1 MNKKSNKQLAK
12 EIINREIA
20 ALKRTTK
27 LLDNKFDRACEAIIS
42 NKGKVITLGV
52 GKSSFIAMKMA
63 ATLSSTGTAALFLHP
78 LDALHGDVG
87 VIKKN
92 DVVIIY
98 SNSGETQE
106 VIKLLPLL
114 KLLKCC
120 VISIT
125 GNLSSSLARY
135 SEISLDASVTREA
148 CPHNLA
154 PTSSI
159 ICALAISD
167 ALALAI
173 SSQNNFTIKD
183 FAKTHPGGAIGKRL
197 MVTVSSI
204 MIKKNIPLVTGNSKF
219 SKLLEKTTKS
229 NLGLA
234 IITDSQKKLI
244 GVISDGDIKRIM
256 KENKDF
262 ESIQIKTVMTKT
274 PVIVSPTMLAAEA
287 LSILEDNNI
296 TVLPVIDKNK
306 VTGILTLKDIIKSIN

>member
-1 MNKKSNKQLAK
+1 MKKKSNKQLAK
-12 EIINREIA
+12 EILNREIV

-27 LLDNKFDRACEAIIS
+27 LLDIKFEKACSAIIS
-42 NKGKVITLGV
+42 NKGKVITLGI

-78 LDALHGDVG
+78 VDALHGDVG

-120 VISIT
+120 IISIT
-125 GNLSSSLARY
+125 GNLSSSLAKY
-135 SEISLDASVTREA
+135 SNISLDASVTREA

-159 ICALAISD
+159 ICALALSD
-167 ALALAI
+167 ALALAV
-173 SSQNNFTIKD
+173 SVQNNFSIKD

-197 MVTVSSI
+197 MVTVSNI
-204 MIKKNIPLVTGNSKF
+204 MIKGNIPLVTASSKF
-219 SKLLEKTTKS
+219 SKLLDRTTKS

-234 IITDSQKKLI
+234 IIIDNKKKLV

-256 KENKDF
+256 RENKNS
-262 ESIQIKTVMTKT
+262 ESIQIEKVMTKT
-274 PVIVSPTMLAAEA
+274 PVTVSSTMLAAEA
-287 LSILEDNNI
+287 LSVLEEKNI
-296 TVLPVIDKNK
+296 SALPVMDKDK
-306 VTGILTLKDIIKSIN
+306 VVGILTLKDIIKSIK

>member
-1 MNKKSNKQLAK
+1 MKKKSNKQLAK
-12 EIINREIA
+12 EILNREIA

-27 LLDNKFDRACEAIIS
+27 LLDNKFEKACGAIIS
-42 NKGKVITLGV
+42 NKGKVITLGI

-78 LDALHGDVG
+78 VDALHGDVG

-92 DVVIIY
+92 DVVIVY
-98 SNSGETQE
+98 SNSGETEE
-106 VIKLLPLL
+106 VVKLLPLL

-120 VISIT
+120 IISIT
-125 GNLSSSLARY
+125 GNLSSSLAQY

-173 SSQNNFTIKD
+173 SAQKNFTIKD
-183 FAKTHPGGAIGKRL
+183 FAKTHPEGALGKRL
-197 MVTVSSI
+197 MVTVSNI
-204 MIKKNIPLVTGNSKF
+204 MIKKNIPLVNESSKF
-219 SKLLEKTTKS
+219 SQLLEKTTKS

-234 IITDSQKKLI
+234 IIVDNKKKLI

-256 KENKDF
+256 KENKNF

-274 PVIVSPTMLAAEA
+274 PIVVSPNILAAEA
-287 LSILEDNNI
+287 LSVLEDNSINA
-296 TVLPVIDKNK
+296 LPVIDKNK
-306 VTGILTLKDIIKSIN
+306 IAGILTLKDIIKSIN

>member
-1 MNKKSNKQLAK
+1 MNKKSNTQLAK
-12 EIINREIA
+12 DILNREIA
-20 ALKRTTK
+20 ALKRTAK
-27 LLDNKFDRACEAIIS
+27 LLDSNFERACEAILL

-92 DVVIIY
+92 DIVIIY

-106 VIKLLPLL
+106 IIKLLPLL

-120 VISIT
+120 IISIT

-135 SEISLDASVTREA
+135 SKISLDASVIREA

-183 FAKTHPGGAIGKRL
+183 FAKTHPEGALGKRL
-197 MVTVSSI
+197 MVTVSNI
-204 MIKKNIPLVTGNSKF
+204 MIKKNIPLISISSKF
-219 SKLLEKTTKS
+219 SKLLEKTSKY

-234 IITDSQKKLI
+234 IIIDDKKKLI

-256 KENKDF
+256 KENKSF
-262 ESIQIKTVMTKT
+262 ESIEIKSVMTKT
-274 PVIVSPTMLAAEA
+274 PVIVGPAMLAAEA
-287 LSILEDNNI
+287 LSVMEDKSINA
-296 TVLPVIDKNK
+296 LPVVDKNK
-306 VTGILTLKDIIKSIN
+306 VIGILTLKDIIKSIN

>member
-12 EIINREIA
+12 EIINREIS
-20 ALKRTTK
+20 ALKRTAK
-27 LLDNKFDRACEAIIS
+27 LLDNKFDKACAAIIS

-78 LDALHGDVG
+78 VDALHGDVG
-87 VIKKN
+87 VINKY
-92 DVVIIY
+92 DAVIIY

-114 KLLKCC
+114 RVLKCSI
-120 VISIT
+120 ISIT
-125 GNLSSSLARY
+125 GNLSSSLALY
-135 SEISLDASVTREA
+135 SDISLDASVTREA

-167 ALALAI
+167 AMALAI
-173 SSQNNFTIKD
+173 SSHNNFSIKD
-183 FAKTHPGGAIGKRL
+183 FAKTHPGGALGKRL

-204 MIKKNIPLVTGNSKF
+204 MIKKNIPLINGSSEF
-219 SKLLEKTTKS
+219 SQLLDKTTKS

-234 IITDSQKKLI
+234 PIIDDRKKLI

-262 ESIQIKTVMTKT
+262 ESIQIKKVMTKK
-274 PVIVSPTMLAAEA
+274 PVIVRPTMLAAEA
-287 LSILEDNNI
+287 LSIIEDNSINA
-296 TVLPVIDKNK
+296 LPVVDKNK
-306 VTGILTLKDIIKSIN
+306 VIGILTLKDIIKSIN

>member
-12 EIINREIA
+12 EIINREIS
-20 ALKRTTK
+20 ALKRTAK
-27 LLDNKFDRACEAIIS
+27 LLDNKFDKACAAIIS

-78 LDALHGDVG
+78 VDALHGDVG
-87 VIKKN
+87 VINKN
-92 DVVIIY
+92 DAVIIY

-114 KLLKCC
+114 RVLKCSI
-120 VISIT
+120 ISIT
-125 GNLSSSLARY
+125 GNLSSPLALY
-135 SEISLDASVTREA
+135 SDISLDASVTREA

-167 ALALAI
+167 AMALAI
-173 SSQNNFTIKD
+173 SSHNNFSIKD
-183 FAKTHPGGAIGKRL
+183 FAKTHPGGALGKRL

-204 MIKKNIPLVTGNSKF
+204 MIKKNIPLVNGSSEF
-219 SKLLEKTTKS
+219 SQLLDKTTKS

-234 IITDSQKKLI
+234 PIIDDRKKLI

-256 KENKDF
+256 KKNKNF
-262 ESIQIKTVMTKT
+262 ESIEIKKVMTKK
-274 PVIVSPTMLAAEA
+274 PVIVRPTMLAAEA
-287 LSILEDNNI
+287 LSIIEDNSINA
-296 TVLPVIDKNK
+296 LPVVDENK
-306 VTGILTLKDIIKSIN
+306 VIGILTLKDIIKSIN

>member
-1 MNKKSNKQLAK
+1 MNKKSNRQLAK
-12 EIINREIA
+12 EILNREIA
-20 ALKRTTK
+20 ALKRITR
-27 LLDNKFDRACEAIIS
+27 LLDSNFERACEAILA

-78 LDALHGDVG
+78 VDALHGDVG

-92 DVVIIY
+92 DIVIIY

-114 KLLKCC
+114 KLLKCEI
-120 VISIT
+120 ISIT

-135 SEISLDASVTREA
+135 SNISLNASVTREA

-197 MVTVSSI
+197 MVTVSNI
-204 MIKKNIPLVTGNSKF
+204 MIKKNIPLVCVDSKF
-219 SKLLEKTTKS
+219 SQLLEKTTKY

-234 IITDSQKKLI
+234 IIIDNKKKLI

-256 KENKDF
+256 RENKSF
-262 ESIQIKTVMTKT
+262 GSIKIKTVMTKKPFT
-274 PVIVSPTMLAAEA
+274 VSPSMLAAEA
-287 LSILEDNNI
+287 LSVMEDNNI
-296 TVLPVIDKNK
+296 NALPVLDKNK
-306 VTGILTLKDIIKSIN
+306 VLGILTLKDIIKSIS

>member
-27 LLDNKFDRACEAIIS
+27 LLDNKFDKACEAIIS

-120 VISIT
+120 IISIT
-125 GNLSSSLARY
+125 GNFSSSLARY

-219 SKLLEKTTKS
+219 SKLLEKTTKY

>member
-1 MNKKSNKQLAK
+1 MSEKSNKELAK
-12 EIINREIA
+12 DILNSEIA
-20 ALKRTTK
+20 ALKRTSK
-27 LLDNKFDRACEAIIS
+27 LLDSKFERACEAILS

-92 DVVIIY
+92 DIVIIY

-120 VISIT
+120 IISIT
-125 GNLSSSLARY
+125 GKLTSSLARY
-135 SEISLDASVTREA
+135 STIALNASVIREA

-167 ALALAI
+167 ALALVV
-173 SSQNNFTIKD
+173 SSQKNFTIKD
-183 FAKTHPGGAIGKRL
+183 FAKTHPEGALGKRL
-197 MVTVSSI
+197 MATVSNI
-204 MIKKNIPLVTGNSKF
+204 MIKKNIPLVNASSKF
-219 SKLLEKTTKS
+219 SLLLEKTTRS

-234 IITDSQKKLI
+234 IITDDKKKLI

-256 KENKDF
+256 KENKNI
-262 ESIQIKTVMTKT
+262 ESIETKKVMTKKPIT
-274 PVIVSPTMLAAEA
+274 VNPSILAVEA
-287 LSILEDNNI
+287 LSVLEDNNI
-296 TVLPVIDKNK
+296 HALPVIDQNK
-306 VTGILTLKDIIKSIN
+306 VVGILTLKDIIKSIN

>member
-12 EIINREIA
+12 EILNREIA
-20 ALKRTTK
+20 ALRRTTK
-27 LLDNKFDRACEAIIS
+27 LLDSKFERACEAILL

-98 SNSGETQE
+98 SNSGETEE

-120 VISIT
+120 IISIT
-125 GNLSSSLARY
+125 GNLSSTLARY
-135 SEISLDASVTREA
+135 SKISLDASVTREA

-183 FAKTHPGGAIGKRL
+183 FAKTHPEGALGKRL
-197 MVTVSSI
+197 MVTVSKI
-204 MIKKNIPLVTGNSKF
+204 MIKKNIPFVRSTSKF
-219 SKLLEKTTKS
+219 SQLLEKTTKS

-234 IITDSQKKLI
+234 IIIDDRKKLI

-256 KENKDF
+256 RKRKSV
-262 ESIQIKTVMTKT
+262 ESIEIKSVMTKR

-287 LSILEDNNI
+287 LSVLEDNSINA
-296 TVLPVIDKNK
+296 LPVIDKK
-306 VTGILTLKDIIKSIN
+306 EVVGILTLKDIIKSIN

>member
-12 EIINREIA
+12 EIINREIS
-20 ALKRTTK
+20 ALKRTAK
-27 LLDNKFDRACEAIIS
+27 LLDNKFDKACAAIIS

-78 LDALHGDVG
+78 VDALHGDVG
-87 VIKKN
+87 VINKN
-92 DVVIIY
+92 DAVIIY

-106 VIKLLPLL
+106 VVKLLPLL

-120 VISIT
+120 IISIT
-125 GNLSSSLARY
+125 GNLSSSLAQY

-173 SSQNNFTIKD
+173 STQKNFTIKD
-183 FAKTHPGGAIGKRL
+183 FAKTHPEGALGKRL
-197 MVTVSSI
+197 MVTVSNI
-204 MIKKNIPLVTGNSKF
+204 MIKKNIPLVNESSKF
-219 SKLLEKTTKS
+219 SQLLEKTTKS

-234 IITDSQKKLI
+234 IIVNNKKKLI

-256 KENKDF
+256 KENKSF
-262 ESIQIKTVMTKT
+262 ESIQIKSVMTKK
-274 PVIVSPTMLAAEA
+274 PIIVSPNMLAAEA
-287 LSILEDNNI
+287 LSVLEDNSINA
-296 TVLPVIDKNK
+296 LPVIEKNK
-306 VTGILTLKDIIKSIN
+306 VEGILTLKDIIKSIN

>member
-1 MNKKSNKQLAK
+1 MNKKSNKQLAR
-12 EIINREIA
+12 EIINREIT
-20 ALKRTTK
+20 ALRRTAE
-27 LLDNKFDRACEAIIS
+27 LLDNKFDKACKAIMS

-120 VISIT
+120 IISIT
-125 GNLSSSLARY
+125 GSLSSSLARY

-148 CPHNLA
+148 CPNNLA

-204 MIKKNIPLVTGNSKF
+204 MVKKNLPLVSGGSKF
-219 SKLLEKTTKS
+219 SQLLEKTTKS

-234 IITDSQKKLI
+234 IIVDDKKKLI

-256 KENKDF
+256 KKNKNF
-262 ESIQIKTVMTKT
+262 ESIYIKTVMTKK
-274 PVIVSPTMLAAEA
+274 PLIVSPTMLAAEA
-287 LSILEDNNI
+287 LSVLEDNSI
-296 TVLPVIDKNK
+296 SALPVIDKNK
-306 VTGILTLKDIIKSIN
+306 VVGILTLKDIIKSIN

>member
-12 EIINREIA
+12 EIINREIS
-20 ALKRTTK
+20 ALKRTAK
-27 LLDNKFDRACEAIIS
+27 LLDNKFDKACAAIIS

-78 LDALHGDVG
+78 VDALHGDVG
-87 VIKKN
+87 VINKN
-92 DVVIIY
+92 DAVIIY

-114 KLLKCC
+114 RVLKCSI
-120 VISIT
+120 ISIT
-125 GNLSSSLARY
+125 GNLSSPLAQY
-135 SEISLDASVTREA
+135 SDISLDASVTREA

-167 ALALAI
+167 AMALAI
-173 SSQNNFTIKD
+173 SSHNNFSIKD
-183 FAKTHPGGAIGKRL
+183 FAKTHPGGALGKRL

-204 MIKKNIPLVTGNSKF
+204 MIKKNIPLVNGSSDF
-219 SKLLEKTTKS
+219 SQLLDKTTKS

-234 IITDSQKKLI
+234 PIIDDRKKLI

-256 KENKDF
+256 KKNKNF
-262 ESIQIKTVMTKT
+262 ESIQIKKVMTKK
-274 PVIVSPTMLAAEA
+274 PVIVRPTMLAAEA
-287 LSILEDNNI
+287 LSIIEDNSINA
-296 TVLPVIDKNK
+296 LPVVDENK
-306 VTGILTLKDIIKSIN
+306 VIGILTLKDIIKSIN

>member
-1 MNKKSNKQLAK
+1 MNKKSNKQLAR
-12 EIINREIA
+12 EIINREIT
-20 ALKRTTK
+20 ALRRTAE
-27 LLDNKFDRACEAIIS
+27 LLDNKFDKACKAIMS

-120 VISIT
+120 IISIT
-125 GNLSSSLARY
+125 GSLSSSLARY

-148 CPHNLA
+148 CPNNLA

-204 MIKKNIPLVTGNSKF
+204 MVKKNLPLVTGSSKF
-219 SKLLEKTTKS
+219 SQLLEKTTKS

-234 IITDSQKKLI
+234 IIVDDKKKLI

-256 KENKDF
+256 KNKKF
-262 ESIQIKTVMTKT
+262 ESIYIKTVMTKK
-274 PVIVSPTMLAAEA
+274 PLIVSPTMLAAEA
-287 LSILEDNNI
+287 LSVLEDNSI
-296 TVLPVIDKNK
+296 SALPVIDKNK
-306 VTGILTLKDIIKSIN
+306 VVGILTLKDIIKSIN

>member
-12 EIINREIA
+12 EILNREIA

-27 LLDNKFDRACEAIIS
+27 LLDNKFERACDAIIS
-42 NKGKVITLGV
+42 NKGKVITLGI

-78 LDALHGDVG
+78 VDALHGDVG

-114 KLLKCC
+114 KLLKCYI
-120 VISIT
+120 ISIT
-125 GNLSSSLARY
+125 GNLSSSLAQY
-135 SEISLDASVTREA
+135 SNISLDASVTREA

-159 ICALAISD
+159 ICALALSD

-173 SSQNNFTIKD
+173 SLQNNFSIKD

-197 MVTVSSI
+197 MVTVSNI
-204 MIKKNIPLVTGNSKF
+204 MIKKNIPLVTGSSKF
-219 SKLLEKTTKS
+219 SQLLDKTTKS

-234 IITDSQKKLI
+234 IIIDDKKKLI

-256 KENKDF
+256 KENKNS
-262 ESIQIKTVMTKT
+262 ESIQIKE
-274 PVIVSPTMLAAEA
+274 SN
-287 LSILEDNNI
+287 D
-296 TVLPVIDKNK
+296 
-306 VTGILTLKDIIKSIN
+306 

>member
-27 LLDNKFDRACEAIIS
+27 LLDNKFDKACEAIIS

-114 KLLKCC
+114 KLLKCY

-135 SEISLDASVTREA
+135 SEISLDASVTKEA

>member
-1 MNKKSNKQLAK
+1 MIEK
-12 EIINREIA
+12 INY
-20 ALKRTTK
+20 
-27 LLDNKFDRACEAIIS
+27 LLDNKFDKACEAIIS

-120 VISIT
+120 IISIT

>member
-1 MNKKSNKQLAK
+1 MNKKSNKQLAR
-12 EIINREIA
+12 EILNREIA

-27 LLDNKFDRACEAIIS
+27 LLDNEFDKACEAIIS

-114 KLLKCC
+114 KLLKCRI
-120 VISIT
+120 ISIT

-135 SEISLDASVTREA
+135 SEISLNASVTREA

-159 ICALAISD
+159 ICALAMSD

-173 SSQNNFTIKD
+173 SSQNNFTVKD
-183 FAKTHPGGAIGKRL
+183 FAKTHPGGAIGRRL

-204 MIKKNIPLVTGNSKF
+204 MIKKNLPLITGNSKF

-234 IITDSQKKLI
+234 IITDNQKELI

-256 KENKDF
+256 RENKDF

-287 LSILEDNNI
+287 LSVLEDNNI

-306 VTGILTLKDIIKSIN
+306 VIGILTLKDIIKSIN